1 MRPVMHTG
9 TDESTRR
16 SLVRILEDLL
26 FYKVEAYSIIRD
38 NRIDEISDGI
48 DEVQPIEKEG
58 HALIATWHRSARTS
72 KAVRTG
78 LTVCVVKG

>member
-1 MRPVMHTG
+1 MHIG
-9 TDESTRR
+9 TDELTRR

-58 HALIATWHRSARTS
+58 HALIATSHRSARTF
-72 KAVRTG
+72 KAVPTG